1 MSDEFWI
8 VQSLDYEPS
17 GTIGY
22 PETGTNQ
29 TNETEE
35 KNIVDKVKELDY
47 ANAPISILIV
57 TIVAIF
63 KSRLREV

>member
-29 TNETEE
+29 TNETE
-35 KNIVDKVKELDY
+35 KDIIDKIKELNY

-57 TIVAIF
+57 TVVAIF

>member
-17 GTIGY
+17 GTID

-35 KNIVDKVKELDY
+35 KDIIDKIKELNY
-47 ANAPISILIV
+47 ANAPISIIIV
-57 TIVAIF
+57 TVVAIF